1 MGDEKGFNLLEVT
14 LALALIGIIAVA
26 FLLAL
31 AGASRALSIA
41 DEQAT
46 AQSLTRTEM
55 EYIKGVD
62 FAGLPTATPWSYQ
75 LNSGNPPPWDE
86 NHRLP
91 PGYEDAGYSLNV
103 TGDAIDVNGDSTPD
117 AGILKI
123 TIHVYHRDK
132 PEPIVT
138 VEDYKVDR

>member
-31 AGASRALSIA
+31 AGASRAISIA
-41 DEQAT
+41 DEHAT
-46 AQSLTRTEM
+46 AQSLIRTEI
-55 EYIKGVD
+55 EYLKGED
-62 FAGLPTATPWSYQ
+62 FAGLPTTTPWSYK
-75 LNSGNPPPWDE
+75 LPLGNPPWDE
-86 NHRLP
+86 AHGLP
-91 PGYEDAGYSLNV
+91 AGYEDAGYSLNV
-103 TGDAIDVNGDSTPD
+103 TGDAMDVNGDSTPD

-123 TIHVYHRDK
+123 TITVYHHED
-132 PEPIVT
+132 PIVT